1 MRRAWLATA
10 QARGETQRLHLAA
23 ASQAADARKDASGRG
38 EGAMARDDEFDSCA
52 VLALMDDMSGPPAEP
67 GQTRQPAPP
76 PAESQSS
83 CSLQAVAATAAAQK
97 PRAPSPCRLPACK
110 NFCVC
115 QALAA
120 SSQGKDAGG
129 KGLAKL
135 ALGLGAR
142 ADGGARGRGAG
153 KGGRGRG
160 GGGRGGWK
168 GGKAGGPG
176 PDGGGVQEEAE
187 AGAVGGVVGAGQV
200 RMTDALKGWTG
211 KTPKKML
218 EEFLQKNK
226 LPRARYSAASKQAV
240 ECTVSIGDDKYASPA
255 GVECAS
261 VTEAEHLAAV
271 YALFKVA

>member
-1 MRRAWLATA
+1 MHTWLAAA
-10 QARGETQRLHLAA
+10 QARGETQRLQLAA
-23 ASQAADARKDASGRG
+23 ASQAADAGKDASGRG
-38 EGAMARDDEFDSCA
+38 EGAMACDDEFDSCA
-52 VLALMDDMSGPPAEP
+52 VLAAMDDTSGSPAEP
-67 GQTRQPAPP
+67 GQTRQPPP
-76 PAESQSS
+76 PPVESQSS
-83 CSLQAVAATAAAQK
+83 CSLQAVAATAAAQN

-115 QALAA
+115 QVLGAA
-120 SSQGKDAGG
+120 SQGKGAG
-129 KGLAKL
+129 AKS
-135 ALGLGAR
+135 AAKPGLGLGQR
-142 ADGGARGRGAG
+142 AEGGARGRGAG

-176 PDGGGVQEEAE
+176 PDGDGVPEEAE
-187 AGAVGGVVGAGQV
+187 AGGVGAVVGAGEV

-226 LPRARYSAASKQAV
+226 LPKARYSAASKQAV